1 MSFLGLD
8 CKTIA
13 VFGVAN
19 KKSVG
24 YQTGRVLEAAG
35 ARVVYVAHTPQRQ
48 QELGRLLGG
57 APCLACDVEDPEQIQ
72 RAAEALGAYG
82 PLHGFV
88 HAIAFA
94 NYSAGAR
101 PFHETGRQDFL
112 QAMQI
117 SCHSL
122 VELSNALRPHLAPD
136 GAVVT
141 ISISTTSMAAEN
153 YGYMAPVKAALDS
166 TVVFLAK
173 SFSAT
178 SEIRFNAVAAG
189 LLKTAS
195 SAGIPGYVDSY
206 LFAEQ
211 ATLRKRGVATRE
223 VADTAAFLLSPRAS
237 GINAQ
242 RLVVDAGMACNYF
255 DAALVRAANRT
266 R

>member
-8 CKTIA
+8 GKTVA

-24 YQTGRVLEAAG
+24 YQTGRVLAEAG
-35 ARVVYVAHTPQRQ
+35 AKVVYVAHTEARRSD
-48 QELGRLLGG
+48 LSRLLGG
-57 APCLACDVEDPEQIQ
+57 APCLVCDVEDPEQI
-72 RAAEALGAYG
+72 RRVAGELHEHG
-82 PLHGFV
+82 PLHGLV
-88 HAIAFA
+88 HSIAFA
-94 NYSAGAR
+94 NYSEGFK

-122 VELSNALRPHLAPD
+122 VELSNALKPHMAPD

-141 ISISTTSMAAEN
+141 ISISTTTMAAEN

-173 SFSAT
+173 SFSADT
-178 SEIRFNAVAAG
+178 RIRFNAVAAG

-211 ATLRKRGVATRE
+211 ATLRKQGLSTQE
-223 VADTAAFLLSPRAS
+223 VANTAAFLLSPRAS

-242 RLVVDAGMACNYF
+242 RVVVDAGMACNYF
-255 DAALVRAANRT
+255 DAELVRAANRKV
-266 R
+266 